1 MCGVPPRANVCM
13 HGGYSGIPCG
23 SIIHILCIRWWSGH
37 NGSGGGTVEPV
48 GADASSVQFPGVRR
62 WEGFGAEVGNTRS
75 STILYRIIIKGRE
88 ARDCTIA
95 RPCGACLVFSP
106 PSSFHRGGLGC
117 SWWTG
122 SIRCNI
128 QQCIMHGEALGRTRN
143 ASKRVRRVQT
153 VSLQAWLLCTLT
165 ASGRIRRRS
174 PSSSSTMNDR
184 AALRH
189 R

>member
-1 MCGVPPRANVCM
+1 M

-122 SIRCNI
+122 SICCNI
-128 QQCIMHGEALGRTRN
+128 QQCITHG
-143 ASKRVRRVQT
+143 S
-153 VSLQAWLLCTLT
+153 T
-165 ASGRIRRRS
+165 ASGQDQERQQTS
-174 PSSSSTMNDR
+174 AESSNGFFAGM
-184 AALRH
+184 APLYPHCQWAHPQALPF
-189 R
+189 